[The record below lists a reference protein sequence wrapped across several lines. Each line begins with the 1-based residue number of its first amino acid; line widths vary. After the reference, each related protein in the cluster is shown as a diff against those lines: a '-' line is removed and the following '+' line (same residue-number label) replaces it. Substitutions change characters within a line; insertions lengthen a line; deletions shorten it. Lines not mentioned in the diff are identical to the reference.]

1 MGIFKDFATSG
12 YGDFTIGAL
21 DGITAAGERDAR
33 RNAIFAQDSLNKENK
48 AFAETELA
56 YKNKKE
62 ITNIIANNP
71 FAFGITATADLNVD
85 QIADRLTN
93 RIFNEQRSIFENN
106 DFNKVKAGVAKY
118 LTRPDTLGQGIEL
131 SSPYVPSEDLFK
143 VEQEKHSNK
152 LSAISKTPRVDK
164 LLMNVQKAEENVVSP
179 EALTDSLTKVAGI
192 TAKGY
197 GILST
202 FPNTEIGNTNL
213 KFMQTNIIVA
223 NAKAQFPNDAA
234 KRSQFIEK
242 KLFDNNIN
250 PLDAINF
257 QSPVTYKSITKV
269 LDAQGNALASKIA
282 ENTNAMAAAE
292 TDEQR
297 VQIQNQTNQ
306 LIMQQYAL
314 INTYSGSAGFAL
326 AGKDADKVGVTQQQ
340 VVPPTEEKPEE
351 EEREIRQN
359 VRDFSPLFKREAK
372 PKRPLKEVLPDIR
385 MGEPEDT
392 GLDAFQASTGQQVS
406 LASTDEFTKQII
418 KDEGKPFL
426 KATKVFDD
434 EKNFTIGYGRN
445 NANVKEGDTITQEQ
459 AEKFLAEDIEV
470 RLEEIQDLIPNFPN
484 LSKPLQIALFSEYYR
499 GSVRQSPKTVALINQ
514 GKYQE
519 AAAEFLNNDEYRN
532 AVQRKRRGIRNRMV
546 RVFNLLSRE
555 GTAKEPAV

>member
-21 DGITAAGERDAR
+21 DGVAAAGERDAR

-56 YKNKKE
+56 FKNKKE

-71 FAFGITATADLNVD
+71 FAFGITATADLNAN

-106 DFNKVKAGVAKY
+106 DMFKVKQGVAKY
-118 LTRPDTLGQGIEL
+118 LTRPGNIGQGIEL
-131 SSPYVPSEDLFK
+131 STPYTPSEDLFK
-143 VEQEKHSNK
+143 AEQEKHAAK
-152 LSAISKTPRVDK
+152 LSEISKTPKVDK
-164 LLMNVQKAEENVVSP
+164 LLTNIQRAEESVATP
-179 EALTDSLTKVAGI
+179 EAITDSLTKVAGI

-197 GILST
+197 GILNT
-202 FPNTEIGNTNL
+202 FPGTELGNTNL

-257 QSPVTYKSITKV
+257 QSPVTFKSITKV

-326 AGKDADKVGVTQQQ
+326 AGKDADKVGVTQQP
-340 VVPPTEEKPEE
+340 VIPPVEEKPEE
-351 EEREIRQN
+351 EEQT
-359 VRDFSPLFKREAK
+359 PGLFKRETK
-372 PKRPLKEVLPDIR
+372 PKRPLKEVLPDFR

-392 GLDAFQASTGQQVS
+392 GIDDDMQASAANENRVR
-406 LASTDEFTKQII
+406 LASKDMDFATSLKQS
-418 KDEGKPFL
+418 ESSENYM
-426 KATKVFDD
+426 VV
-434 EKNFTIGYGRN
+434 N
-445 NANVKEGDTITQEQ
+445 KEGYMGAYQFGD
-459 AEKFLAEDIEV
+459 A
-470 RLEEIQDLIPNFPN
+470 RLEDYKVANNEE
-484 LSKPLQIALFSEYYR
+484 FSNE
-499 GSVRQSPKTVALINQ
+499 
-514 GKYQE
+514 
-519 AAAEFLNNDEYRN
+519 EFLNSRELQD
-532 AVQRKRRGIRNRMV
+532 K
-546 RVFNLLSRE
+546 VFNWHTSDIVKYIQDNGLDKVI
-555 GTAKEPAV
+555 GTKVNGVTITLNGLVAAAHLGGKFGMRRYVQSGFDKKFNKKDSNGTSLFDYIKRFELTR

>member
-21 DGITAAGERDAR
+21 DGITASGERDAR
-33 RNAIFAQDSLNKENK
+33 RNAVFAQDSLNKENK

-56 YKNKKE
+56 FKNKKE

-71 FAFGITATADLNVD
+71 FAFGITATADLNAN

-106 DFNKVKAGVAKY
+106 DFNKVKQGVAKY

-131 SSPYVPSEDLFK
+131 SSPYIPSEDLFK
-143 VEQEKHSNK
+143 VEQEKHSAK
-152 LSAISKTPRVDK
+152 LSAISKTPKVDK
-164 LLMNVQKAEENVVSP
+164 LLMNVQRAEENVVSP

-197 GILST
+197 GILNT
-202 FPNTEIGNTNL
+202 FPGTAQGNTNL

-223 NAKAQFPNDAA
+223 NAKAQFPNNANE
-234 KRSQFIEK
+234 RSQFIEK

-257 QSPVTYKSITKV
+257 QSPVTFKSITKV

-326 AGKDADKVGVTQQQ
+326 AGKDADKVGVTQQP
-340 VVPPTEEKPEE
+340 VIPPVEEKPEE
-351 EEREIRQN
+351 KEQT
-359 VRDFSPLFKREAK
+359 PGLFKRK
-372 PKRPLKEVLPDIR
+372 TRPKRPLKEVLPDFR

-392 GLDAFQASTGQQVS
+392 GIDDDMQASAANENRVR
-406 LASTDEFTKQII
+406 LASKDMDFATSLKQSESSENYMVVNKEGYMGAYQFGDARLEDYKVANNEEFSNEQ
-418 KDEGKPFL
+418 FL
-426 KATKVFDD
+426 NSRELQDKVFNWHTSDIVKYIQDNGLDKVIGTKV
-434 EKNFTIGYGRN
+434 NG
-445 NANVKEGDTITQEQ
+445 VTIT
-459 AEKFLAEDIEV
+459 LNGLV
-470 RLEEIQDLIPNFPN
+470 
-484 LSKPLQIALFSEYYR
+484 
-499 GSVRQSPKTVALINQ
+499 
-514 GKYQE
+514 
-519 AAAEFLNNDEYRN
+519 AAAHLGGKFGMRRY
-532 AVQRKRRGIRNRMV
+532 VQSGFDKKFNKEDSNGTSLFDYIKRFELTR
-546 RVFNLLSRE
+546 
-555 GTAKEPAV
+555 

>member
-21 DGITAAGERDAR
+21 DGLAEVGARDAR
-33 RNAIFAQDSLNKENK
+33 RNELFAQDSLNKENK

-56 YKNKKE
+56 FKNKKE

-71 FAFGITATADLNVD
+71 FAFGITATADLNAN

-106 DFNKVKAGVAKY
+106 DMFKVKQGVAKY
-118 LTRPDTLGQGIEL
+118 LTRPGNIGQGIEL
-131 SSPYVPSEDLFK
+131 STPYTPSEDLFK

-152 LSAISKTPRVDK
+152 LSAISKTPKVDK
-164 LLMNVQKAEENVVSP
+164 LLMNVQRAEENVVSP

-197 GILST
+197 GILNT
-202 FPNTEIGNTNL
+202 FPGTAQGNTNL

-242 KLFDNNIN
+242 KLFDNNID

-257 QSPVTYKSITKV
+257 QSPVTFKSITKV

-326 AGKDADKVGVTQQQ
+326 AGKDADKVGVTQQP
-340 VVPPTEEKPEE
+340 VIPPVEEKPEE
-351 EEREIRQN
+351 EEQT
-359 VRDFSPLFKREAK
+359 PGLFKRETK
-372 PKRPLKEVLPDIR
+372 PKRPLKEVLPDFR

-392 GLDAFQASTGQQVS
+392 GIDDDMQASAANENRVR
-406 LASTDEFTKQII
+406 LASKDMDFATSLKQS
-418 KDEGKPFL
+418 ESSENYM
-426 KATKVFDD
+426 VV
-434 EKNFTIGYGRN
+434 N
-445 NANVKEGDTITQEQ
+445 KEGYMGAYQFGD
-459 AEKFLAEDIEV
+459 A
-470 RLEEIQDLIPNFPN
+470 RLEDYKVANNEE
-484 LSKPLQIALFSEYYR
+484 FSNE
-499 GSVRQSPKTVALINQ
+499 
-514 GKYQE
+514 
-519 AAAEFLNNDEYRN
+519 EFLNSRELQD
-532 AVQRKRRGIRNRMV
+532 K
-546 RVFNLLSRE
+546 VFNWHTSDIVKYIQDNGLDKVI
-555 GTAKEPAV
+555 GTKVNGVTITLNGLVAAAHLGGKFGMRRYVQSGFDKKFNKKDSNGTSLFDYIKRFELTR